1 MFRSLLNFNASH
13 FIFDPLINYTMFQ
26 MLPVKIEILYCFKEE
41 NNLGEKM
48 LIGAISDTHDNLPQ
62 IEKAVKYLNNH
73 KVGLVLHAG
82 DYIAGFVV
90 PKFKALNCNLIGV
103 FGNNDGDH
111 ELLKKR
117 FSETT
122 NCTIHERFAQVDVEG
137 YKIALLHGTETELLN
152 ALINSEYFDA
162 VVHGHSH
169 LKSLQKKGKTL
180 IVNPGEVCGYV
191 TGKSTIAILDT
202 DKCDARII
210 EFTE

>member
-1 MFRSLLNFNASH
+1 
-13 FIFDPLINYTMFQ
+13 
-26 MLPVKIEILYCFKEE
+26 
-41 NNLGEKM
+41 M

-82 DYIAGFVV
+82 DYVAGFVV
-90 PKFKALNCNLIGV
+90 PKFKALTCNLIGV

-180 IVNPGEVCGYV
+180 IVNPGEVCGYI